1 MPERLRTK
9 ISDSDILR
17 ILMRCF
23 ILKLGTS
30 ARKSVECHVKR
41 AKAKA
46 RKVSHFLFLSSIFF
60 GFMTKGKKDYT
71 PTGPPKLLSSKSHKM
86 QKRIKID
93 NKANFLCLCAGETDS
108 E

>member
-60 GFMTKGKKDYT
+60 RFYDKRQKGLYT
-71 PTGPPKLLSSKSHKM
+71 NRSPKTSLK
-86 QKRIKID
+86 QI
-93 NKANFLCLCAGETDS
+93 A
-108 E
+108 

>member
-60 GFMTKGKKDYT
+60 S
-71 PTGPPKLLSSKSHKM
+71 LL
-86 QKRIKID
+86 
-93 NKANFLCLCAGETDS
+93 
-108 E
+108 